1 MRLRHSFWALLA
13 PSDTETP
20 QAVLERVR
28 LAMRCAVHE
37 HLGREAEALQQRL
50 AYAQDL
56 ESLWYLRP
64 ELMDAIAAACGE
76 AQARNC
82 LLGLTALFRGHHP
95 GAAASRSGRLGAGG
109 AGAAQPIQRT
119 PPCTISSKKPRSEA
133 GLML

>member
-1 MRLRHSFWALLA
+1 MRLRHSFWALLG

-20 QAVLERVR
+20 RAVLERVR

-37 HLGREAEALQQRL
+37 HLGREAEALQQQL

-64 ELMDAIAAACGE
+64 EPMNAIATACGE
-76 AQARNC
+76 AQARHC

-95 GAAASRSGRLGAGG
+95 GAASSRLSR
-109 AGAAQPIQRT
+109 I
-119 PPCTISSKKPRSEA
+119 
-133 GLML
+133 